1 MFKRVELRAFLG
13 SLPDGEEQPY
23 TENKMFSFGA
33 GSVRILQDFCRDVDI
48 NGKYWNQQVVGAKGR
63 EDGNRTVP

>member
-13 SLPDGEEQPY
+13 SLPDGEEQPH

-48 NGKYWNQQVVGAKGR
+48 NG
-63 EDGNRTVP
+63 